1 LIPRIPASTQEN
13 RPDFSAFS
21 NTGHP
26 PSDELMRILLI
37 GANGL
42 LGRDLVEDWTGDDVI
57 LATSLDA
64 DIRDIQQVRRLV
76 AREHPDWIVLTAG
89 YTDVDGSERNP
100 DLAFAVNRDGTKNVS
115 LIARELGVK
124 LCFLSTDYV
133 FDGAANRPYEP
144 GDAPHPLNVYGASKA
159 AGERAVQEEA
169 GRWLIIRTSWLFG
182 AARVS
187 FPEKI
192 LQAADSLPELKVVA
206 DQIGSPTYTKDL
218 VAAIRELVR
227 SDAHGILNIT
237 NSGTC
242 SWFEF
247 AKETLHQAGRSTPI
261 FPISSDQ
268 ADRLAA
274 RPAYSVLSPDA
285 LASYGIALRS
295 WQEALQAYLVDLRQ
309 KGKVR

>member
-1 LIPRIPASTQEN
+1 
-13 RPDFSAFS
+13 
-21 NTGHP
+21 
-26 PSDELMRILLI
+26 MRILII
-37 GANGL
+37 GSNGL
-42 LGRDLVEDWTGDDVI
+42 LGRDLVSDWTGDVI
-57 LATSLDA
+57 IPANSRDA
-64 DIRDIQQVRRLV
+64 DIREPEQVRRLV
-76 AREHPDWIVLTAG
+76 ARERPDWVILAAA

-100 DLAFAVNRDGTKNVS
+100 DLAFAVNHDGTKNVS
-115 LIARELGVK
+115 LVARELGAK
-124 LCFLSTDYV
+124 LCYLSTDYV

-144 GDAPHPLNVYGASKA
+144 ADASHPLNVYGASKA

-218 VAAIRELVR
+218 VPAIRGLVR
-227 SDAHGILNIT
+227 SDARGILNIT

-247 AKETLHQAGRSTPI
+247 AMEILRRAGRSTPI
-261 FPISSDQ
+261 CPISS
-268 ADRLAA
+268 AEAGRPAR
-274 RPAYSVLSPDA
+274 RPAYSVLSLKA
-285 LASYGIALRS
+285 IASYGISLRS
-295 WQEALQAYLVDLRQ
+295 WQDALQAYLVDLRR
-309 KGKVR
+309 KGKLH